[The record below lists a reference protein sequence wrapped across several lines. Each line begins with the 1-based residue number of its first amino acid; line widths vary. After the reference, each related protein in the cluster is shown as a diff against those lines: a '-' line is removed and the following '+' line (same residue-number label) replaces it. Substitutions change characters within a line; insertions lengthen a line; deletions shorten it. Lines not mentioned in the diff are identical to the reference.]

1 MRCSEQLGR
10 ALAEAERAVA
20 PDPRGPDA
28 HHVLPLAARHPRG
41 QRLGAVEQAHE
52 GVATLRQ
59 HPVFCSQRAIR
70 LTLVSTFDPACI
82 RQLEQL
88 LDTLRAAGLPAQ

>member
-52 GVATLRQ
+52 GSKRFA
-59 HPVFCSQRAIR
+59 
-70 LTLVSTFDPACI
+70 STPFF
-82 RQLEQL
+82 
-88 LDTLRAAGLPAQ
+88 AARGLFV